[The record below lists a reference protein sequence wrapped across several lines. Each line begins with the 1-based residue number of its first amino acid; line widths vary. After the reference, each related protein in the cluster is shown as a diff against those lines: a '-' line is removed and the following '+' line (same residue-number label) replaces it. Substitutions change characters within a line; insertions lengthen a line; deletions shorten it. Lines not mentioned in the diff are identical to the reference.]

1 MAGFS
6 ISNLQQ
12 RMPVGNQVTQADQSR
27 QLLTEYKTHLTTANG
42 VKSGVMYV
50 GTRNGDTRIYRD
62 HALNFRSRKGE
73 AFTRMSAQIK
83 NHFQQAYQGKVPPKQ
98 FEQLIKQVDVYL
110 AQRQGGMGTQS
121 FVRMVEAFERGAHEQ
136 AQLEQAGAR
145 TLDGEVAQLMR
156 GDPLVK
162 SQAAEPSDGGVVR
175 ITPKMK
181 LANMEQGLQRIV
193 GARDQGDFKPLGSG
207 AAAQVYL
214 TQQGDQKSVLTLP
227 GNGVAA
233 EIPSD
238 NWRHGEMAAATAK
251 APLDHVAKPDSFVLL
266 VSRGMTD
273 QLSHTQTGSKS
284 VTLQGGDAQQFDDLQ
299 AYEVPAESLQ
309 QFMKNLPEGASVKQA
324 AVRMPLASGKNI
336 HELTKGDAPLS
347 TEQFHQLQAGLY
359 MATDEMHAAGLVHRD
374 IKPANLMMD
383 PEGRVKAV
391 DLGSTDGVD
400 AQGKAREAT
409 GGTTPAYIRPDLIWE
424 EASAAP
430 GTFSAKALVADAAN
444 DRYACAMTLMTALAP
459 GLDGA
464 NADGRLALHAFQA
477 SQNVPPGSSFGEQFV
492 NALIKGA
499 LEFAAADS
507 SPADIDAPDKQKL
520 QALRA
525 RVGTNVSKLS
535 ERLQAEPE
543 LRQSLEQMFNA
554 SLPGDAG
561 KAAWEA
567 LRAGALATASLPESE
582 RKALNQLEMDRAVD
596 RHLAANPEILPG
608 EASRLRDLARQNI
621 AGDYTL
627 SAEDAQ
633 KVVAQSAQVAEQ
645 QRLGSQALIFGGQ
658 PGSLLPGD
666 PEFQLRRNFLGEASG
681 ADYG

>member
-27 QLLTEYKTHLTTANG
+27 ALLTQYKAHLTTANG

-50 GTRNGDTRIYRD
+50 GTRNGDSRIYRD

-73 AFTRMSAQIK
+73 AFKEMSAQIK

-98 FEQLIKQVDVYL
+98 FEQLMKQLDVYL
-110 AQRQGGMGTQS
+110 AQRHGGMGTQS
-121 FVRMVEAFERGAHEQ
+121 FVRMVDAFERGAQEQ
-136 AQLEQAGAR
+136 AQLEKAGAR
-145 TLDGEVAQLMR
+145 TLDGEVAQLMT
-156 GDPLVK
+156 GKPLVK
-162 SQAAEPSDGGVVR
+162 SEAAAPSDGGVVK

-193 GARDQGDFKPLGSG
+193 GAQDQSEVKPLGSG

-214 TQQGDQKSVLTLP
+214 TQQGDQQSVFTLP
-227 GNGVAA
+227 GNGLAA
-233 EIPSD
+233 EIRSD

-266 VSRGMTD
+266 VSRGMTE

-284 VTLQGGDAQQFDDLQ
+284 VTLQGRDAPQFDDLQ

-309 QFMKNLPEGASVKQA
+309 QFMQNLPEGASVTQA

-336 HELTKGDAPLS
+336 HELTKDAPLS

-359 MATDEMHAAGLVHRD
+359 MAADEMHAAGLVHRD
-374 IKPANLMMD
+374 IKPANVMMD

-391 DLGSTDGVD
+391 DLGSTDAVD
-400 AQGKAREAT
+400 EQGKALEAK
-409 GGTTPAYIRPDLIWE
+409 GGMTPAYIRPDLIWE

-430 GTFSAKALVADAAN
+430 GTFSAKTLVADAAN

-464 NADGRLALHAFQA
+464 NADGRMALKAFQA
-477 SQNVPPGSSFGEQFV
+477 SQNVPPGSSFGAQFV
-492 NALIKGA
+492 NALVDGA
-499 LEFAAADS
+499 LEFATMDS
-507 SPADIDAPDKQKL
+507 APAGMDAQDKQKL
-520 QALRA
+520 QVLRA
-525 RVGTNVSKLS
+525 RVGTNVSELR
-535 ERLQAEPE
+535 ERLRAEPE
-543 LRQSLEQMFNA
+543 LRQSLAQMFNA
-554 SLPGDAG
+554 SLPGEAG
-561 KAAWEA
+561 NAAWEA

-596 RHLAANPEILPG
+596 RHLAANPETLPG

-621 AGDYTL
+621 DGDYTL

-633 KVVAQSAQVAEQ
+633 QVVAQSAQVAGRE
-645 QRLGSQALIFGGQ
+645 RLASQAAVLGGQ
-658 PGSLLPGD
+658 PGSLQPGD
-666 PEFQLRRNFLGEASG
+666 PVYQSRRNFLGEARE
-681 ADYG
+681 ADFE

>member
-27 QLLTEYKTHLTTANG
+27 ALLTQYKAHLTTANG

-50 GTRNGDTRIYRD
+50 GTRNGDSRIYRD

-73 AFTRMSAQIK
+73 AFKEMSAQIK

-98 FEQLIKQVDVYL
+98 FEQLMKQLDVYL
-110 AQRQGGMGTQS
+110 AQRHGGMGTQS
-121 FVRMVEAFERGAHEQ
+121 FVRMVDAFERGAQEQ
-136 AQLEQAGAR
+136 AQLEKAGAR
-145 TLDGEVAQLMR
+145 TLDGEVAQLMT
-156 GDPLVK
+156 GKPLVK
-162 SQAAEPSDGGVVR
+162 SEAAAPSDGGVVK

-193 GARDQGDFKPLGSG
+193 GAQDQSEVKPLGSG

-214 TQQGDQKSVLTLP
+214 TQQGDQQSVFTLP
-227 GNGVAA
+227 GNGLAA
-233 EIPSD
+233 EIRSD

-266 VSRGMTD
+266 VSRGMTE

-284 VTLQGGDAQQFDDLQ
+284 VTLQGRDAPQFDDLQ
-299 AYEVPAESLQ
+299 AYEVPAERLQ
-309 QFMKNLPEGASVKQA
+309 QFMQNLPEGASVTQA

-336 HELTKGDAPLS
+336 HELTKDAPLS

-359 MATDEMHAAGLVHRD
+359 MAADEMHAAGLVHRD
-374 IKPANLMMD
+374 IKPANVMMD

-391 DLGSTDGVD
+391 DLGSTDAVD
-400 AQGKAREAT
+400 EQGKALEAK
-409 GGTTPAYIRPDLIWE
+409 GGMTPAYIRPDLIWE

-430 GTFSAKALVADAAN
+430 GTFSAKTLVADAAN

-464 NADGRLALHAFQA
+464 NADGRMALKAFQA
-477 SQNVPPGSSFGEQFV
+477 SQNVPPGSSFGAQFV
-492 NALIKGA
+492 NALVDGA
-499 LEFAAADS
+499 LEFATMDS
-507 SPADIDAPDKQKL
+507 APAGMDAQDKQKL
-520 QALRA
+520 QVLRA
-525 RVGTNVSKLS
+525 RVGTNVSELR
-535 ERLQAEPE
+535 ERLRAEPE
-543 LRQSLEQMFNA
+543 LRQSLAQMFNA
-554 SLPGDAG
+554 SLPGEAG
-561 KAAWEA
+561 NAAWEA

-596 RHLAANPEILPG
+596 RHLAANPETLPG

-621 AGDYTL
+621 DGDYTL

-633 KVVAQSAQVAEQ
+633 QVVAQSAQVAGRE
-645 QRLGSQALIFGGQ
+645 RLASQAAVLGGQ
-658 PGSLLPGD
+658 PGSLQPGD
-666 PEFQLRRNFLGEASG
+666 PVYQSRRNFLGEARE
-681 ADYG
+681 ADFE

>member
-12 RMPVGNQVTQADQSR
+12 RMPVSSQVTQADQSR
-27 QLLTEYKTHLTTANG
+27 ALLTQYKAHLTTAHG
-42 VKSGVMYV
+42 VKSGVMYI

-62 HALNFRSRKGE
+62 HALNFRSRKGD
-73 AFTRMSAQIK
+73 AFTQMSAQIK
-83 NHFQQAYQGKVPPKQ
+83 DHFKQAYEGKVPPKQ
-98 FEQLIKQVDVYL
+98 FEQLMNQLDVYL
-110 AQRQGGMGTQS
+110 AQRHGGMGTQS
-121 FVRMVEAFERGAHEQ
+121 FVRMVDAFERGAQEQ
-136 AQLEQAGAR
+136 TRLEQAGAR
-145 TLDGEVAQLMR
+145 TLDGDVAQLMR
-156 GDPLVK
+156 GDPLKK
-162 SQAAEPSDGGVVR
+162 SQAADSSDGGFVR

-193 GARDQGDFKPLGSG
+193 GAQDQSEVKPLGSG

-214 TQQGDQKSVLTLP
+214 TRQGDQQSVFTLP
-227 GNGVAA
+227 GDGIAA
-233 EIPSD
+233 EIRSD
-238 NWRHGEMAAATAK
+238 NWRHGEMAAATAR

-284 VTLQGGDAQQFDDLQ
+284 VTLQGAKPVFDDLQ
-299 AYEVPAESLQ
+299 AYEVPANKLEEFMQSL
-309 QFMKNLPEGASVKQA
+309 PDGASVQQA

-336 HELTKGDAPLS
+336 HELTKEGPLS

-359 MATDEMHAAGLVHRD
+359 LAANEMHGAGLVHRD
-374 IKPANLMMD
+374 IKPANVMMD

-424 EASAAP
+424 ESSAAP

-459 GLDGA
+459 GLDEA
-464 NADGRLALHAFQA
+464 NRDGRLALRAFQA
-477 SQNVPPGSSFGEQFV
+477 SQDVSSDSSFGEQFV
-492 NALIKGA
+492 DALVNGA
-499 LEFAAADS
+499 MEFATMDS
-507 SPADIDAPDKQKL
+507 APAGIDEQDKEKL
-520 QALRA
+520 RALRA
-525 RVGTNVSKLS
+525 RVGTNVNELR
-535 ERLQAEPE
+535 ERLKSEPE
-543 LRQSLEQMFNA
+543 LRQSLAQMFNA
-554 SLPGDAG
+554 SLPGEAG
-561 KAAWEA
+561 DAAWEE

-596 RHLAANPEILPG
+596 RHLAANPDTLPG

-621 AGDYTL
+621 DGDYTL

-633 KVVAQSAQVAEQ
+633 QVVAQSAQVAGRE
-645 QRLGSQALIFGGQ
+645 RLASQAEVFGGQ
-658 PGSLLPGD
+658 PGSLQPGD
-666 PEFQLRRNFLGEASG
+666 PGYQLRPNFLGGAREA
-681 ADYG
+681 DFD